1 MGMKVFLKR
10 TLGEEMDS
18 LILLNLITCGLCLTV
33 VCAGPAVLALTGLI
47 IKINDDR
54 ADRNRIRE
62 FFAIFKK
69 KFVNGLIYEIV
80 LAAYVAVLIV
90 SQTLGV
96 RIQESNPAAARV
108 VETFVILGFFLAAI
122 VSVCTSIVLS
132 AWETSFGTGL
142 WNGICLAFGKLPRA
156 FLSALV
162 VYGFLYLLYP
172 VFWPV
177 SAVFYVFI
185 MISLTCVFKV
195 AFMWSPVCTLL
206 LDRNPKYDAVE
217 ANRKAMS
224 KENYESKDIQEMK
237 T

>member
-1 MGMKVFLKR
+1 MKKFLKR

-18 LILLNLITCGLCLTV
+18 LIILNLITCGLCLTV

-54 ADRNRIRE
+54 ADKSRIRE
-62 FFAIFKK
+62 YFALFKK

-80 LAAYVAVLIV
+80 LAAYVAVLIA
-90 SQTLGV
+90 SQTLGL
-96 RIQESNPAAARV
+96 RLETSSPAVSMV
-108 VETFVILGFFLAAI
+108 VQTLVILGFFIAAI

-132 AWETSFGTGL
+132 AWETPFGTGL

-177 SAVFYVFI
+177 SAVFYIFI
-185 MISLTCVFKV
+185 MISLTCVMKV
-195 AFMWSPVCTLL
+195 AFMWAPVCTLL
-206 LDRNPKYDAVE
+206 LDRKPDFDAAE
-217 ANRKAMS
+217 ANARAME
-224 KENYESKDIQEMK
+224 KRTIESDDIQEMK

>member
-1 MGMKVFLKR
+1 MKTFLKR
-10 TLGEEMDS
+10 TFGEEFDS
-18 LILLNLITCGLCLTV
+18 LIILNIITCALCATV

-47 IKINDDR
+47 IRINDDR
-54 ADRNRIRE
+54 ADRTRIKDV
-62 FFAIFKK
+62 FSIFRK

-80 LAAYVAVLIV
+80 LAAYVAVLV
-90 SQTLGV
+90 FSQSLGF
-96 RIQESNPAAARV
+96 RMQESNPAAFRI
-108 VETFVILGFFLAAI
+108 VETFVILGFFMAAV

-172 VFWPV
+172 VFWPI
-177 SAVFYVFI
+177 SAVFYVFM

-195 AFMWSPVCTLL
+195 AFMWVPVCTLL
-206 LDRNPKYDAVE
+206 LDRNPKYDAAE
-217 ANRKAMS
+217 ANRKAMM
-224 KENYESKDIQEMK
+224 KEKYESKEIQEME

>member
-1 MGMKVFLKR
+1 MKTFLKR
-10 TLGEEMDS
+10 TFGEEFDS
-18 LILLNLITCGLCLTV
+18 LIILNIITCALCATV

-47 IKINDDR
+47 IRINDDR
-54 ADRNRIRE
+54 ADRNRIKE
-62 FFAIFKK
+62 FFSIFRK

-80 LAAYVAVLIV
+80 LAAYVAVLV
-90 SQTLGV
+90 FSQSLGF
-96 RIQESNPAAARV
+96 RMQESNPAAFRI
-108 VETFVILGFFLAAI
+108 VETFVILGFFMAAV

-172 VFWPV
+172 VFWPI
-177 SAVFYVFI
+177 SAVFYVFM

-195 AFMWSPVCTLL
+195 AFMWVPVCTLL
-206 LDRNPKYDAVE
+206 LDRNPKYDAAE
-217 ANRKAMS
+217 ANRKAMM
-224 KENYESKDIQEMK
+224 KEKYESKEIQEME